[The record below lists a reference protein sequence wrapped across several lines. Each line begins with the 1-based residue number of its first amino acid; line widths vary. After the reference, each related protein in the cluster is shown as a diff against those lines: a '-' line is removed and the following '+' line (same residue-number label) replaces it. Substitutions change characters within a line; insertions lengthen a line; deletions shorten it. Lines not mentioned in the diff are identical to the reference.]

1 MSVWSATVHGA
12 CHHTGVDLKVE
23 LLKGAVQMRFNGL
36 VLRLL
41 EGHAHQLLPSG
52 LTEIC
57 YTAPVS
63 GSAIHLPATSVVDG
77 NRFLVVAARPER
89 KRWWRAFRHPQPAR
103 LLRSGSRYDVTGH
116 VLEDAERFAAL
127 ETYLVAHP
135 GSRRGIGPQTPVVAF
150 ERVEP

>member
-1 MSVWSATVHGA
+1 
-12 CHHTGVDLKVE
+12 
-23 LLKGAVQMRFNGL
+23 MRFNGL

-41 EGHAHQLLPSG
+41 EGRAHRLLPSG
-52 LTEIC
+52 LTEIS
-57 YTAPVS
+57 YTGPVS

-77 NRFLVVAARPER
+77 NRFLVVAARPEQ
-89 KRWWRAFRHPQPAR
+89 KRWWRAFRHPQPAG

-116 VLEDAERFAAL
+116 VLLEDAERFAAL

-135 GSRRGIGPQTPVVAF
+135 GSRRGIGSDTPVVAF